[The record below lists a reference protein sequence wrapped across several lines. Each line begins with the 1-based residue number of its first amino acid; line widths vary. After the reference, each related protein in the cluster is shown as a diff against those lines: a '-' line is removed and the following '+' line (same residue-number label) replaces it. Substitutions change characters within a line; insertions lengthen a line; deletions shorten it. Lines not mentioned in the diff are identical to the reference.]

1 MALLI
6 PNELRNTIGDTLFF
20 GFAMP
25 DYEGKNVLGI
35 LYGRNTLFPLER
47 FLPAIKMH

>member
-25 DYEGKNVLGI
+25 DSEGKNALGI
-35 LYGRNTLFPLER
+35 YTIEKLF
-47 FLPAIKMH
+47 FS